1 MALSR
6 RANPAS
12 LPRVTSRSGLT
23 DTIAAIA
30 TAPGSAGVGIVRV
43 SGPNALAVA
52 DGAFVG
58 KRRPSRTAGGRF
70 LFGQL
75 VGADGEILDEGLC
88 LIFRGGRSYTGED
101 VAEFQTHG
109 SPAVL
114 ARVLAR
120 ALELGA
126 RPARPGEFTLR
137 AYLAG
142 RLDLAQAE
150 AVLGLVEAQT
160 DAARRQA
167 SLGLSG
173 ALGARVTRIAA
184 NITRTLAAIQAMLDY
199 PEEGVPDEDRAA
211 PLAAA
216 EADLTALVQSA
227 RAGQISARGARLA
240 LIGRPNAGKSSL
252 LNALLG
258 YERSIVTPI
267 AGTTR
272 DYLEAGLELAG
283 VPVTLIDTA
292 GLRDTAD
299 EIEAAGVR
307 QAHALA
313 ERADLVLALEDGSE
327 PREALPADLPHGAR
341 VLRVQTKADLPT
353 AWTDP
358 VVLRVSAVTGAGLP
372 ELRDAVHA
380 ALIGDAARGEAWLT
394 TERQADAA
402 RRALEHVQAA
412 VHLPDDLAG
421 YELEEALR
429 ALSDLTGRDVQED
442 VVDAVFRNFCVGK

>member
-1 MALSR
+1 MTR
-6 RANPAS
+6 
-12 LPRVTSRSGLT
+12 TGLA

-43 SGPNALAVA
+43 SGPDALKVA
-52 DGAFVG
+52 DGVFRG
-58 KRRPSRTAGGRF
+58 RRKPSAAPGGRF

-75 VGADGEILDEGLC
+75 VAGDGEVLDEGLC
-88 LIFRGGRSYTGED
+88 LVFRGPHSYTGED
-101 VAEFQTHG
+101 VAELQTHG

-114 ARVLAR
+114 SRVLSR

-137 AYLAG
+137 AYLGG

-150 AVLGLVEAQT
+150 AVLGLVNAGT
-160 DAARRQA
+160 DTARRQA
-167 SLGLSG
+167 ALGLSG
-173 ALGARVTRIAA
+173 ALGERVERVAA
-184 NITRTLAAIQAMLDY
+184 QVTRTLAALQAMLDY
-199 PEEGVPDEDRAA
+199 PEEGVPDEDRAV

-216 EADLTALVQSA
+216 EAELTALVGTA
-227 RAGQISARGARLA
+227 RAGQVATRGARLA

-258 YERSIVTPI
+258 YERSIVTPVP
-267 AGTTR
+267 GTTR
-272 DYLEAGLELAG
+272 DYLEAQLSLAG
-283 VPVTLIDTA
+283 VPVTLVDTA
-292 GLRDTAD
+292 GIRETGD
-299 EIEAAGVR
+299 EVEAAGVR
-307 QAHALA
+307 QAVSLA
-313 ERADLVLALEDGSE
+313 GAADLVLALEDGSQ
-327 PREALPADLPHGAR
+327 PREALPAGLPEEAR
-341 VLRVQTKADLPT
+341 VLRVRTKADLPP

-358 VVLRVSAVTGAGLP
+358 DTLPVSALTGQGLP
-372 ELRDAVHA
+372 ELRNAIHA

-402 RRALEHVQAA
+402 RRALTHIQAA
-412 VHLPDDLAG
+412 RTLPDDLAG

-429 ALSDLTGRDVQED
+429 ALADLTGRDVQED

>member
-1 MALSR
+1 M
-6 RANPAS
+6 
-12 LPRVTSRSGLT
+12 TRSGLS

-43 SGPNALAVA
+43 SGPEALNVA
-52 DGAFVG
+52 DGVFRG
-58 KRRPSRTAGGRF
+58 KRAPSRTAGGRF
-70 LFGQL
+70 LFGEL
-75 VGADGEILDEGLC
+75 VADNGEVLDEGLC
-88 LIFRGGRSYTGED
+88 LVFREPCSYTGEN
-101 VAEFQTHG
+101 VVELQSHG

-114 ARVLAR
+114 TRVLAR

-160 DAARRQA
+160 DGARRQA

-173 ALGARVTRIAA
+173 ALGARVTRVAA
-184 NITRTLAAIQAMLDY
+184 GLIRALAAIQAMLDY
-199 PEEGVPDEDRAA
+199 PEEGVPDEDRAE
-211 PLAAA
+211 PLAQAQA
-216 EADLTALVQSA
+216 ELETLLASA
-227 RAGQISARGARLA
+227 RAGQVSTRGARLA

-252 LNALLG
+252 LNALVG
-258 YERSIVTPI
+258 FERSIVTPTP
-267 AGTTR
+267 GTTR

-283 VPVTLIDTA
+283 VPVTLVDTA
-292 GLRDTAD
+292 GLRETLD

-307 QAHALA
+307 QARALA
-313 ERADLVLALEDGSE
+313 EAADLVLVLEDGSA
-327 PREALPADLPHGAR
+327 PREDLPIDVAGTPAR
-341 VLRVQTKADLPT
+341 VIRLCTKADLPA
-353 AWTDP
+353 AWTDAE
-358 VVLRVSAVTGAGLP
+358 LLDVSAVTGAGLP
-372 ELRDAVHA
+372 QLRESVRA
-380 ALIGDAARGEAWLT
+380 ALLGDAARGEAWLT

-402 RRALEHVQAA
+402 RRALGHVRAA
-412 VHLPDDLAG
+412 QTLPDDLAG

-429 ALSDLTGRDVQED
+429 ALAEITGQDVQED

>member
-1 MALSR
+1 MLAVTRTGLS
-6 RANPAS
+6 
-12 LPRVTSRSGLT
+12 

-30 TAPGSAGVGIVRV
+30 TAPGSAGVGIVRI
-43 SGPNALAVA
+43 SGPDALGIA
-52 DGAFVG
+52 DGAFRG
-58 KRRPSRTAGGRF
+58 RRRPSATRGGRF

-75 VGADGEILDEGLC
+75 VAGDGEVLDEGLC
-88 LIFRGGRSYTGED
+88 LVFRGPHSYTGED
-101 VAEFQTHG
+101 VAELQTHG

-114 ARVLAR
+114 ARVLSR
-120 ALELGA
+120 VLELGA

-150 AVLGLVEAQT
+150 AVLELVNAST
-160 DAARRQA
+160 DTARRQA
-167 SLGLSG
+167 ALGLSG
-173 ALGARVTRIAA
+173 ALGARVERIAA
-184 NITRTLAAIQAMLDY
+184 HVTRTLAALQAMLDY
-199 PEEGVPDEDRAA
+199 PEEGVPDEDRTV

-216 EADLTALVQSA
+216 ETELRTLVATA
-227 RAGQISARGARLA
+227 RAGQVATRGARLA

-267 AGTTR
+267 PGTTR
-272 DYLEAGLELAG
+272 DYLEAQLSLAG
-283 VPVTLIDTA
+283 VPVTLVDTA
-292 GLRDTAD
+292 GLRETGD
-299 EIEAAGVR
+299 EVEAAGVR
-307 QAHALA
+307 QAVRLA
-313 ERADLVLALEDGSE
+313 ESADLVLVLEDGSQPRDHLPAE
-327 PREALPADLPHGAR
+327 LPRETR
-341 VLRVQTKADLPT
+341 MLRVRTKADLPA

-358 VVLRVSAVTGAGLP
+358 GALDVSAVTGQGLP
-372 ELRDAVHA
+372 ALRDAIHT

-402 RRALEHVQAA
+402 RRALTHIQAA
-412 VHLPDDLAG
+412 RSLPDDLAG

-429 ALSDLTGRDVQED
+429 ALAELTGRDVQDD